1 MKTFN
6 LFLTVIMSLLLST
19 SVSAVHISTRK
30 DPPSH
35 HYIKESEMNGLQTD
49 LQIAFLGK
57 VDSTDERLLCFNDKR
72 RFNIENV
79 AIANINTIKE
89 DRAIELACLN
99 DEKDGEFDATNQAY
113 PAIYRHPKRGS
124 SYLIPLINIR
134 RVFGF
139 DLCNNFYED
148 MNKLYFLSV
157 NSKDEYIAFIF
168 SFRNHNPYR
177 RVLYQTVQNTIYKTA
192 RYEISITNY
201 LNDIRPLLNT
211 IFDGYIKKEY
221 AKDMSAKKE
230 KKWDNI
236 VETFAFKK
244 PELPPFDKNLFGIAD
259 LSSVLDYINYKQSKI
274 WKEEMNMMEMKWT
287 RDDLN
292 LVLREKML
300 NAPDDLDD
308 GSYHL
313 MTMGENFKY
322 RAIHMMEN
330 LGGVCIHKVIR
341 LVISFIKKGK
351 MDLAA
356 DVLKLYSHVENYKK
370 RRDMIK
376 LEYLDKLP

>member
-1 MKTFN
+1 M
-6 LFLTVIMSLLLST
+6 
-19 SVSAVHISTRK
+19 
-30 DPPSH
+30 
-35 HYIKESEMNGLQTD
+35 
-49 LQIAFLGK
+49 
-57 VDSTDERLLCFNDKR
+57 
-72 RFNIENV
+72 
-79 AIANINTIKE
+79 
-89 DRAIELACLN
+89 
-99 DEKDGEFDATNQAY
+99 
-113 PAIYRHPKRGS
+113 
-124 SYLIPLINIR
+124 
-134 RVFGF
+134 
-139 DLCNNFYED
+139 
-148 MNKLYFLSV
+148 
-157 NSKDEYIAFIF
+157 
-168 SFRNHNPYR
+168 
-177 RVLYQTVQNTIYKTA
+177 
-192 RYEISITNY
+192 
-201 LNDIRPLLNT
+201 
-211 IFDGYIKKEY
+211 
-221 AKDMSAKKE
+221 
-230 KKWDNI
+230 
-236 VETFAFKK
+236 ETFAFKK